1 MCARET
7 ADQILRKAFL
17 FVISVILGMARMNLS
32 NWCDGD
38 IDRLNLINSFQGTK
52 DLQLHDGSY

>member
-32 NWCDGD
+32 NCSDGD
-38 IDRLNLINSFQGTK
+38 IERLKFNQLISGHERPATT
-52 DLQLHDGSY
+52 